1 MEYKKESLSNL
12 LRLQELWWQD
22 DANSKDADPDIFFPE
37 RGASTRKAKE
47 LCNSCIAQEHCLEYA
62 IVNAE
67 KFGIWGGLSERERR
81 KIRKERGLTRKRR
94 KNAE

>member
-1 MEYKKESLSNL
+1 MEYQQESLSNL
-12 LRLQELWWQD
+12 LRLQELWWQV
-22 DANSKDADPDIFFPE
+22 DANCKDADPDIFFPE
-37 RGASTRKAKE
+37 RGASTKKAKE
-47 LCNSCIAQEHCLEYA
+47 LCNSCKAQEHCLEYA

-81 KIRKERGLTRKRR
+81 KIRKSRGLTRKRR

>member
-1 MEYKKESLSNL
+1 MEYREESLNNL
-12 LRLQELWWQD
+12 LRLQELWWQV
-22 DANSKDADPDIFFPE
+22 DANCKDVDPDIFFPD

-47 LCNSCIAQEHCLEYA
+47 LCNACEVQEHCLEYA

-81 KIRKERGLTRKRR
+81 KIRKERGLTRRR
-94 KNAE
+94 KSAE

>member
-1 MEYKKESLSNL
+1 MDYKQEALSNL
-12 LRLQELWWQD
+12 LRLQELWWQV
-22 DANSKDADPDIFFPE
+22 DANCIGEDPDLFFPD

-47 LCNSCIAQEHCLEYA
+47 LCNSCIAQKHCLEYA